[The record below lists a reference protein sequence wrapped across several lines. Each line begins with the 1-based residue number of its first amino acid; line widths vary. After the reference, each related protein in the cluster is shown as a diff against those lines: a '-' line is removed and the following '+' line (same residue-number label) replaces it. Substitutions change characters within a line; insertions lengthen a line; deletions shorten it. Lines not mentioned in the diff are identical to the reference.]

1 MCCHPSTTISLC
13 SGYGTETSD
22 SSSDTD
28 IDAVVNEYREE
39 ASLPTT
45 MRECSRSDLELKGR
59 GCQLDD
65 TGPAF
70 SKIAFNLA
78 NLTCQL
84 VETSN
89 MYLIKISYP
98 IIVTSRRHLMVEKRA
113 TMAYLLTKFQ
123 FLRTSFDKCKLKMV
137 RNRFFFQPTDGHLM
151 AYFLE

>member
-1 MCCHPSTTISLC
+1 MNSSGHFLMVIANSADPSSVFCHPSTTISLC

-65 TGPAF
+65 TGP
-70 SKIAFNLA
+70 
-78 NLTCQL
+78 
-84 VETSN
+84 
-89 MYLIKISYP
+89 
-98 IIVTSRRHLMVEKRA
+98 
-113 TMAYLLTKFQ
+113 
-123 FLRTSFDKCKLKMV
+123 
-137 RNRFFFQPTDGHLM
+137 QPFPKSPSILQI
-151 AYFLE
+151 